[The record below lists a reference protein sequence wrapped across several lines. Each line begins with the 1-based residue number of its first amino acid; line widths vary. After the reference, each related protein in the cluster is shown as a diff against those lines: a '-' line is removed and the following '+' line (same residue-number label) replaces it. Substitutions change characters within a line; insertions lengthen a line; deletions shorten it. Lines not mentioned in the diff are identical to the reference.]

1 MEFSNLTGALDIN
14 VRKFIDDAKLVEED
28 GKKFINI
35 RFNKNIKEEEKISYL
50 LRLNIVFKK
59 WISED
64 EELYEFKGTKIR
76 SV

>member
-1 MEFSNLTGALDIN
+1 MELSNLTESLDIN

-50 LRLNIVFKK
+50 FRLNIVFKK

-64 EELYEFKGTKIR
+64 EELAEFKDTKIR
-76 SV
+76 SI